1 MKFHEI
7 QIPAGSRKKSK
18 RVGRGPGSGLGKT
31 CGRGTKGQNSRSGS
45 GTALGF
51 EGGQMP
57 LKRRLPKRGFTNKF
71 KKKFALVNV
80 QDLERFDDNATID
93 PSMILKVG
101 LIKKL
106 YDGVKILGKGKLTKP
121 LTVRAHRISGQA
133 KEKIEKAG
141 GQTEAL

>member
-1 MKFHEI
+1 MKLHEA
-7 QIPAGSRKKSK
+7 QIPIGSRRKPK

-31 CGRGTKGQNSRSGS
+31 CGRGTKGQNARSG
-45 GTALGF
+45 GGRTVGF

-80 QDLERFDDNATID
+80 QDLERFEGGTTVD
-93 PSMILKVG
+93 PSTMFKARLF
-101 LIKKL
+101 KKL

-121 LTVRAHRISGQA
+121 LTIRAHRVSGQA

-141 GQTEAL
+141 GKAEIL